1 MFSKEFTNE
10 CNNKV
15 LIRLQSP
22 DDHYEYT
29 GYYNLL
35 DGEMLDYYL
44 EGEFPKFLS
53 ELKVRVNDSYLS
65 DKLKEFNNGYE
76 LLGVTWYHSVSLH
89 AKVIELDYN

>member
-35 DGEMLDYYL
+35 DGEMLDYYMR
-44 EGEFPKFLS
+44 EKFSEFISKLKFI
-53 ELKVRVNDSYLS
+53 VNDSYLS
-65 DKLKEFNNGYE
+65 DKLKEFNNDYE